1 MICNISKVKVDLI
14 CLGGGGVIICEK
26 CGNEKE
32 KKQTMRQAE
41 QQKQRDQ
48 GESQGV
54 GASTQIVNQFYDNS
68 TIKYHQN
75 TVINKLEDVGFSI

>member
-1 MICNISKVKVDLI
+1 
-14 CLGGGGVIICEK
+14 
-26 CGNEKE
+26 
-32 KKQTMRQAE
+32 MRQAE

-48 GESQGV
+48 GEAQGA
-54 GASTQIVNQFYDNS
+54 GASTQIVNKFYDNS